1 MFLFLHVYVVLM
13 ATDEIEL
20 ESTTLKSQICYE
32 IYAIIN
38 EHSYISEISNLLGK
52 RLAAKVQ

>member
-1 MFLFLHVYVVLM
+1 M

-20 ESTTLKSQICYE
+20 ESTTLKSQIYYE

-52 RLAAKVQ
+52 RLGLITQE